1 MRPNRQ
7 ETEESTLTEEILNG
21 KLRFLCSGISKSLGI
36 SKSFSNISSMH
47 QGTVMRRLFYSSK
60 SKENH
65 SRILCMILTTM
76 MSRLTLSRRRP
87 LSYRNESID
96 LQSKSKDWFIY
107 ENGPRHERV
116 N

>member
-21 KLRFLCSGISKSLGI
+21 KLRFLCSGISESFGI

-76 MSRLTLSRRRP
+76 SRLTLSRRRP

-96 LQSKSKDWFIY
+96 LLCKLMDWFLC
-107 ENGPRHERV
+107 ENGPRHEKV